1 MSIFKLFHKDF
12 HTEDAYQKYLA
23 MPFFSRQLIFHP
35 VRSLFCLFLIGAG
48 SIKGY
53 VEHVEPVVMQSAAA
67 VENIRSSHLIIEGN
81 FVNIDGQHIDV
92 TPVAEFQFKKLGDDA
107 EILNGDTI
115 IEEAEANPVAHCE
128 GSGFTVGQKSE
139 TAWDIEAGAPF
150 HVARYYFFA
159 REYIGQKDKWASM
172 YQYDRAT
179 GCVTLLNVDY
189 KNAGKA
195 YWGMQKG
202 KIYYIDSHHY
212 RISSYKKA
220 GYDSSE
226 FEEETL
232 MTRKNNQDNRF
243 K

>member
-53 VEHVEPVVMQSAAA
+53 VEHVEPLVMQSAAA
-67 VENIRSSHLIIEGN
+67 VENIRSSHLIVEGT
-81 FVNIDGQHIDV
+81 FADIDDQHVDV
-92 TPVAEFQFKKLGDDA
+92 MPVAEFQFKKLGDDA

-115 IEEAEANPVAHCE
+115 IEEAEAHPVAHCE
-128 GSGFTVGQKSE
+128 GSGFTVGQKGE
-139 TAWDIEAGAPF
+139 TAWDTDAGAPF
-150 HVARYYFFA
+150 HVARYDFFA

-172 YQYDRAT
+172 YQYDRET

-189 KNAGKA
+189 KNAEKVH
-195 YWGMQKG
+195 WGRRYS
-202 KIYYIDSHHY
+202 KIYHVDKNNS
-212 RISSYKKA
+212 RISSY
-220 GYDSSE
+220 
-226 FEEETL
+226 
-232 MTRKNNQDNRF
+232 
-243 K
+243 